1 MTALFWSFLFETAV
15 RSLPVL
21 FLVGAP
27 VLVIAMVLAAFAD
40 VKLPHQS

>member
-1 MTALFWSFLFETAV
+1 MTAFFWSFLFDTVV
-15 RSLPVL
+15 RSLPAF

-40 VKLPHQS
+40 VKLPHKS